1 MDNNVNIYKD
11 IAARTD
17 GSVFIGVV
25 GPVRTGKST
34 FIKKFME
41 TLVLPNI
48 AKGMSRERA
57 IDEMPQS
64 AAGKTIMTT
73 EPKFIPEESVS
84 IELED
89 DVSLRV
95 RMIDCVGYIVP
106 GALGHI
112 ENECPRMVVSPWY
125 DKAVPFDV
133 AAETGTR
140 KVICDHSTI
149 GIVVTTDGSI
159 SDIAREDYVQAEQRV
174 VNELKQINK
183 PFVVLLN
190 CVDPNS
196 ESNKELAR
204 TLRLQY
210 DVPVMAINCLDLDE
224 VSIKDILAVITNEFS
239 VKEIDID
246 MPRWISSLKKDHWLK
261 SSVFKAIFDYAKE
274 IRRISDIVPK
284 LYMVGDCEYVKAAIR
299 KRADLGSGKVELSV
313 TLLPDL
319 FYKILGEETGLDI
332 TDEASLMPCIV
343 ELSRIKQKYQKI
355 SGALEQVEATGYG
368 IVMPTIDELRLEE
381 PEIIKQGG
389 KYGVKLR
396 ASAPSIHMLSANIT
410 TEVNPIVG
418 SEKQSEELVVYM
430 LKEFEEDPIKIWSS
444 NIFGKSLNE
453 LVNEGLQNKLYRM
466 PADARMK
473 LQETLERI
481 INDGCSGLVCII
493 L

>member
-210 DVPVMAINCLDLDE
+210 DVPVMA
-224 VSIKDILAVITNEFS
+224 
-239 VKEIDID
+239 
-246 MPRWISSLKKDHWLK
+246 
-261 SSVFKAIFDYAKE
+261 
-274 IRRISDIVPK
+274 
-284 LYMVGDCEYVKAAIR
+284 
-299 KRADLGSGKVELSV
+299 
-313 TLLPDL
+313 
-319 FYKILGEETGLDI
+319 
-332 TDEASLMPCIV
+332 
-343 ELSRIKQKYQKI
+343 
-355 SGALEQVEATGYG
+355 
-368 IVMPTIDELRLEE
+368 
-381 PEIIKQGG
+381 
-389 KYGVKLR
+389 
-396 ASAPSIHMLSANIT
+396 
-410 TEVNPIVG
+410 
-418 SEKQSEELVVYM
+418 
-430 LKEFEEDPIKIWSS
+430 
-444 NIFGKSLNE
+444 
-453 LVNEGLQNKLYRM
+453 
-466 PADARMK
+466 
-473 LQETLERI
+473 
-481 INDGCSGLVCII
+481 
-493 L
+493 